1 MRRRFHTL
9 DVFTDTR
16 LAGNP
21 LAVVLDSE
29 GLDASRMQ
37 AIAREF
43 NLSETVFALEPHDPV
58 NTLRARIFTP
68 VAELGFAGHPTIGT
82 AILIAQ
88 LRAPEMVGR
97 DLDVVIEEGIG
108 PVRCTV
114 RLARAGA
121 SFASFIV
128 PNVPEHV
135 ADVSRDALAIAL
147 GLQPHD
153 IGFDEHYPGV
163 WSAGTP
169 FCFVPIAG
177 LDAMARATPN
187 ARLSNAIGAGRGA
200 FLYSRE
206 TMRPDSSVHA
216 RMFGSG
222 LGMAEDPATGSA
234 VAAFAGVALRYE
246 TPQDGAHTLIVEQGF
261 EMGRPSI
268 IKLGM
273 DVENGRL
280 TQATVGGQAIR
291 VSEGTIE
298 A

>member
-1 MRRRFHTL
+1 MRRRFQTL

-21 LAVVLDSE
+21 LAVVLDSD
-29 GLDASRMQ
+29 GLDPSRMQ

-43 NLSETVFALEPHDPV
+43 NVSETVFALEPRDPV
-58 NTLRARIFTP
+58 NTIRARIFTP
-68 VAELGFAGHPTIGT
+68 AVELAFAGHPTIGT

-121 SFASFIV
+121 SSASFIV
-128 PNVPEHV
+128 PNAPEHV
-135 ADVSRDALAIAL
+135 ADVPGGALAIAL
-147 GLQPHD
+147 GLRPDD
-153 IGFDEHYPGV
+153 IGFDDHVPGV

-177 LDAMARATPN
+177 LDAMARAAPN
-187 ARLSNAIGAGRGA
+187 AGLADAIGAGRGA

-206 TMRPDSSVHA
+206 TVRPDSSVHA
-216 RMFGSG
+216 RMFGGSLG
-222 LGMAEDPATGSA
+222 LAEDPATGSA

-246 TPQDGAHTLIVEQGF
+246 TPQDGVHTLIVEQGF

-268 IKLGM
+268 ITLGM
-273 DVENGRL
+273 DVEHGRL

-291 VSEGTIE
+291 VSEGTFE